1 MRFPLNHNNE
11 RKLQIMSHLL
21 VRHKVA
27 DYAKWKAVYDAHQP
41 VRQSAKLKEVHL
53 LRGIDDTSEVVMLF
67 AAADLAAA
75 RAFVASPELR
85 ETMEKA
91 GVTDRPSVF
100 FLH

>member
-1 MRFPLNHNNE
+1 
-11 RKLQIMSHLL
+11 MSYLL

-53 LRGIDDTSEVVMLF
+53 LRGIDDANEVVMLF
-67 AAADLAAA
+67 AADDLAAA
-75 RAFVASPELR
+75 QAFVSSPNLR

-91 GVTDRPSVF
+91 GVTDQPSVF